1 MAIDEEQ
8 IRNWLMEEDLIREKI
23 YDENANF
30 HYIINFPNNN
40 SMDIIQPRAKE
51 DVLLIG
57 CATEVSQDEQN
68 IIKNSPKNINQEFIW
83 KIRFALNEMLLDFE
97 LEHPNDQLKR
107 FIITEDIFE
116 DALTKHMLIKSLAFL
131 SLRTMTLRAG
141 LGIYANNAG
150 ILSKY
155 ILLVLS
161 VFVNKNVERSQHR
174 ANGIQKPGL
183 MLKNDF
189 EQIKNNAS
197 MLTT

>member
-1 MAIDEEQ
+1 MGENMAIDEEQ

-40 SMDIIQPRAKE
+40 AMDVIQPKSKE
-51 DVLLIG
+51 DVLIIG

-68 IIKNSPKNINQEFIW
+68 IIKDSPKHINQEFIW

-116 DALTKHMLIKSLAFL
+116 DGMSKHVLIKSIKKVFKGKLQCIWI
-131 SLRTMTLRAG
+131 
-141 LGIYANNAG
+141 LGKTYGSIQNR
-150 ILSKY
+150 
-155 ILLVLS
+155 
-161 VFVNKNVERSQHR
+161 NVPEDE
-174 ANGIQKPGL
+174 I
-183 MLKNDF
+183 
-189 EQIKNNAS
+189 I
-197 MLTT
+197 

>member
-40 SMDIIQPRAKE
+40 AMDVIQPKSKE
-51 DVLLIG
+51 DVLIIG

-68 IIKNSPKNINQEFIW
+68 IIKSSPKHVNQEFIW
-83 KIRFALNEMLLDFE
+83 KIRFSLNEMLLDFE

-116 DALTKHMLIKSLAFL
+116 DGMSKHVLIKSIKKVFKGKLQCIWI
-131 SLRTMTLRAG
+131 
-141 LGIYANNAG
+141 LGKTYG
-150 ILSKY
+150 
-155 ILLVLS
+155 S
-161 VFVNKNVERSQHR
+161 VQQRNMSDDEF
-174 ANGIQKPGL
+174 I
-183 MLKNDF
+183 
-189 EQIKNNAS
+189 
-197 MLTT
+197 

>member
-40 SMDIIQPRAKE
+40 AMDVIQPKSKE
-51 DVLLIG
+51 DVLIIG

-68 IIKNSPKNINQEFIW
+68 IIKDSPKHINQEFIW

-116 DALTKHMLIKSLAFL
+116 DGMSKHVLTKSIKKVFKGKLQCIWILGKTYGSIQQRNMSNDDLI
-131 SLRTMTLRAG
+131 
-141 LGIYANNAG
+141 
-150 ILSKY
+150 
-155 ILLVLS
+155 
-161 VFVNKNVERSQHR
+161 
-174 ANGIQKPGL
+174 
-183 MLKNDF
+183 
-189 EQIKNNAS
+189 
-197 MLTT
+197 

>member
-40 SMDIIQPRAKE
+40 AMDVIQPKSKE
-51 DVLLIG
+51 DVLIIG

-68 IIKNSPKNINQEFIW
+68 IIKNSPKHVNQEFIW
-83 KIRFALNEMLLDFE
+83 KIRFSLNEMLLDFE

-116 DALTKHMLIKSLAFL
+116 DGITEDIFEDGMSKHVLIKSIKKVFKGKLQCIWI
-131 SLRTMTLRAG
+131 
-141 LGIYANNAG
+141 LGKTYG
-150 ILSKY
+150 S
-155 ILLVLS
+155 
-161 VFVNKNVERSQHR
+161 
-174 ANGIQKPGL
+174 IQQRN
-183 MLKNDF
+183 MSDDEF
-189 EQIKNNAS
+189 I
-197 MLTT
+197 

>member
-40 SMDIIQPRAKE
+40 AIDIIQPKAKE
-51 DVLLIG
+51 DVLIIG
-57 CATEVSQDEQN
+57 CATEVSKEEQS
-68 IIKNSPKNINQEFIW
+68 IIKGSPKNVNQEFIW

-116 DALTKHMLIKSLAFL
+116 DGLTKHVLIKSIKKVFKGKLQCIWI
-131 SLRTMTLRAG
+131 
-141 LGIYANNAG
+141 LGKTYGSIPKRN
-150 ILSKY
+150 ISDD
-155 ILLVLS
+155 I
-161 VFVNKNVERSQHR
+161 
-174 ANGIQKPGL
+174 I
-183 MLKNDF
+183 
-189 EQIKNNAS
+189 
-197 MLTT
+197 